1 MQFVTYVRRKK
12 GQDFNMRNY
21 FLIAVLFFF
30 FPLALHGQEKYGEG
44 CLFYIEYLWRIMRFE
59 KHLSTKEQ
67 FPAMPNLLS

>member
-30 FPLALHGQEKYGEG
+30 FLWHCMAKRNMEKGVFFTLSICGE
-44 CLFYIEYLWRIMRFE
+44 
-59 KHLSTKEQ
+59 S
-67 FPAMPNLLS
+67 

>member
-30 FPLALHGQEKYGEG
+30 FSSGTAWPREIWRRVFILH
-44 CLFYIEYLWRIMRFE
+44 
-59 KHLSTKEQ
+59 
-67 FPAMPNLLS
+67 